1 MIKQHTSAS
10 NSKLS
15 TSFQVNNLVGN
26 PIGPSD
32 HSQRKS
38 LGGITTLNN
47 SVISGINLYDSSLQN
62 LASLESQRNQQ
73 QKGLI
78 KGPA

>member
-1 MIKQHTSAS
+1 MVNQHTSAS

-15 TSFQVNNLVGN
+15 SSFQVNNLVGN
-26 PIGPSD
+26 PIGVPD

-47 SVISGINLYDSSLQN
+47 SVISGLNLYDSNLQN
-62 LASLESQRNQQ
+62 LTSLESHRNQQ
-73 QKGLI
+73 QKGTI
-78 KGPA
+78 KVPT